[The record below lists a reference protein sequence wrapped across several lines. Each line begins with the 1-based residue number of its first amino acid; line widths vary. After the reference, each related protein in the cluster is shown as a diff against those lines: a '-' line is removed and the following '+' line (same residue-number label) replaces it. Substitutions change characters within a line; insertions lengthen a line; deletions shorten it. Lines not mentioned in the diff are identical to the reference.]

1 MDEIKAQVEAARKE
15 GYTDDEI
22 RNYLSSSE
30 DPAHKEYAKTFGQQ
44 NDQSDYKMAPPP
56 SQGPTT
62 PLLNAESDAAQ
73 AFSDLPVNKQLAIG
87 AGAAAGLTGLGLVGY
102 AGKEYI
108 KNKIANANTNPEFKR
123 QNDLIAQ
130 KNAIAERNI
139 ALQEQ
144 GLGKEAELSPLEQA
158 RVEVEKAKAER
169 IRQQLEMDKQ
179 LHEHKIKTLAQKA
192 TKATTPTPEEL
203 QAATAHEGAQS
214 GEIINKALGP
224 VDSRQTAEIIGKSL
238 GMKTADELA
247 AEGSVSP
254 PTQTNAPVAPTQASA
269 PQSMGP
275 NVTEDNWAN
284 QTPQEQAQ
292 EKAPEAPIP
301 DATSPQEAET
311 IATVQ
316 KASETPTERISE
328 PSPEI
333 PGAQRPI
340 KITKEAV
347 RKAQAGKNQFLNNFG
362 FDRNNPESP
371 RSKAALTAFE
381 MLRPDIEGKFSYAGK
396 SGNPHGYEAYK
407 NFITQSIEQL
417 PEETQVFL
425 AEAKRKALERSGA
438 KPSPQKGSIS
448 PGMAG
453 GLAAGAFAI
462 PSIIQAKEQF
472 EKGNYRDALMSAMQT
487 TNFNPLAM
495 AANQLLTTSPEEIAA
510 LKRMDEE
517 KKKRSK

>member
-1 MDEIKAQVEAARKE
+1 MV
-15 GYTDDEI
+15 
-22 RNYLSSSE
+22 
-30 DPAHKEYAKTFGQQ
+30 
-44 NDQSDYKMAPPP
+44 PPP

-62 PLLNAESDAAQ
+62 PLLDTESNAAQ
-73 AFSDLPVNKQLAIG
+73 SFADLPVDKQLLYG
-87 AGAAAGLTGLGLVGY
+87 AGTAAGLTGLGLAGY

-144 GLGKEAELSPLEQA
+144 NLGQPTELSPLEQA

-169 IRQQLEMDKQ
+169 IKQQLEMDKQ
-179 LHEHKIKTLAQKA
+179 LHEHKIRTLAQKA
-192 TKATTPTPEEL
+192 TKAVTPTPEEL

-214 GEIINKALGP
+214 GEIIKKALGP

-247 AEGSVSP
+247 TQASQPAPSP
-254 PTQTNAPVAPTQASA
+254 NGAPSNPVAPNQTST
-269 PQSMGP
+269 PQSIGP
-275 NVTEDNWAN
+275 NVTKDNWAN
-284 QTPQEQAQ
+284 QTPQKQAQ

-333 PGAQRPI
+333 PGAQRPT

-371 RSKAALTAFE
+371 RSKAAMTAFE

-407 NFITQSIEQL
+407 NFITNSIEQL

-425 AEAKRKALERSGA
+425 AEAKRKALERAAG

-453 GLAAGAFAI
+453 GLTAGAFAI
-462 PSIIQAKEQF
+462 PSILQAKEQF

-487 TNFNPLAM
+487 ANFNPFAL